1 MRISGIGGPA
11 IGAAGRRTAAA
22 TREPG
27 IAEPR
32 ALIAVAAAVPSERPP
47 TLTRYPAAPFLAQLI
62 ATRMQAPQTCAR
74 RRAEPAEAI
83 SIYAAAGAPRTVPQ
97 CRLGKRA

>member
-11 IGAAGRRTAAA
+11 IGAAGRRTAAI
-22 TREPG
+22 REPD

-32 ALIAVAAAVPSERPP
+32 ALVAIAAAVPTERSI
-47 TLTRYPAAPFLAQLI
+47 LTRHPAAPFLAQLI
-62 ATRMQAPQTCAR
+62 ATRMQAPQTRAR

-83 SIYAAAGAPRTVPQ
+83 SIYAAAGAPRPVPHG
-97 CRLGKRA
+97 RLGKRA